1 MSTALNSHTLFQ
13 ARADSSIWKLLCS
26 PAGVLTGEER
36 NTSTRETSLFAYDL
50 RAGRPLWSG
59 VALEDKW
66 WLSLVEMTE
75 SSLYIQHYAEG
86 PLPTP
91 SGVSS
96 IDLPSGRAKWSM
108 SKVAYFAEAG
118 EEVILLQQG
127 MLQEQYLGVD
137 QANGEMTRRITADEL
152 PPRSSDEFTH
162 LTFPA
167 VVDPQETVSGEIQ
180 RLLEPIVAMSELRG
194 SIEYLKLPLWTILSF
209 YSRDT
214 KDAQAMLENK
224 LVQDL
229 VIVDATTD
237 QVIFRERLSTS
248 ANYPVSGS
256 YFLFQDTLLY
266 VKDGSELKSIA
277 LA

>member
-1 MSTALNSHTLFQ
+1 M
-13 ARADSSIWKLLCS
+13 
-26 PAGVLTGEER
+26 
-36 NTSTRETSLFAYDL
+36 
-50 RAGRPLWSG
+50 
-59 VALEDKW
+59 
-66 WLSLVEMTE
+66 
-75 SSLYIQHYAEG
+75 
-86 PLPTP
+86 
-91 SGVSS
+91 
-96 IDLPSGRAKWSM
+96 
-108 SKVAYFAEAG
+108 
-118 EEVILLQQG
+118 
-127 MLQEQYLGVD
+127 
-137 QANGEMTRRITADEL
+137 
-152 PPRSSDEFTH
+152 
-162 LTFPA
+162 
-167 VVDPQETVSGEIQ
+167 Q
-180 RLLEPIVAMSELRG
+180 RLLEPIVAMTELRG